1 MWYLPAM
8 SNNLWIVG
16 LMVLGG
22 ALMSMQAPINA
33 ALRLHVGVLE
43 SALVSFSVGTLALIL
58 LVAFAGKGSLLGL
71 RQAAPWQLSGGL
83 IGVLF
88 VTATLVAAPKIGMT
102 GVIVSALA
110 GQALGGLLIDSFG
123 WFGLEARAIDLRRV
137 AGVGLLGAA
146 VWLLNARPDS
156 VK

>member
-1 MWYLPAM
+1 MT
-8 SNNLWIVG
+8 NNLWIVA

-33 ALRLHVGVLE
+33 ALRDHVGVFE

-58 LVAFAGKGSLLGL
+58 VVAVAGKGSLLGI
-71 RQAAPWQLSGGL
+71 RQAPPWQLTGGL
-83 IGVLF
+83 IGVVF
-88 VTATLVAAPKIGMT
+88 VTATLLAAPKIGMT
-102 GVIVSALA
+102 GLIVSALA
-110 GQALGGLLIDSFG
+110 GQALGALLIDTFG
-123 WFGLEARAIDLRRV
+123 WFGLAARAIDLKRV
-137 AGVGLLGAA
+137 AGLVFLGLA